1 MDSSSSYPHDESID
15 YKNSY
20 DNCNDNDDDDDD
32 DEIHRMIE
40 RRNSDDSSSS
50 SSIVVDSLVDV
61 SKKCNTWV
69 VEYCTMCTNYMD
81 KQVQYES
88 GIIMSQYVNNA
99 ANKATSLLSRPSA
112 GTFDLQGSLAGYAN
126 CHNGNTTDNVRD
138 MMFDEE
144 SVVESVISR

>member
-15 YKNSY
+15 Y
-20 DNCNDNDDDDDD
+20 NDYAD

-40 RRNSDDSSSS
+40 RRNSNDSSS

-61 SKKCNTWV
+61 SKICNTWV

-81 KQVQYES
+81 KQVQYETT
-88 GIIMSQYVNNA
+88 GIVMSQYVNNA
-99 ANKATSLLSRPSA
+99 ANKATSLLSRRPSA

-126 CHNGNTTDNVRD
+126 CHIGNTTDNVRD

>member
-1 MDSSSSYPHDESID
+1 MDSSSSYPHDEGID
-15 YKNSY
+15 YKNSH
-20 DNCNDNDDDDDD
+20 DNCNDNDDD

-50 SSIVVDSLVDV
+50 SIVDSLVDV
-61 SKKCNTWV
+61 SKICNTWV

-81 KQVQYES
+81 KQVQYETT
-88 GIIMSQYVNNA
+88 GIMSQYVNNA
-99 ANKATSLLSRPSA
+99 ANKATSLLSRPA

-126 CHNGNTTDNVRD
+126 CHGNTDNVRD

>member
-15 YKNSY
+15 Y
-20 DNCNDNDDDDDD
+20 NDYAD

-50 SSIVVDSLVDV
+50 SIVDSLVDV
-61 SKKCNTWV
+61 SKICNTWV

-81 KQVQYES
+81 KQVQYETNT
-88 GIIMSQYVNNA
+88 GIVMSQYVNNA
-99 ANKATSLLSRPSA
+99 ANKATSLLSRPA

-126 CHNGNTTDNVRD
+126 CHIGNTTDNVRD

-144 SVVESVISR
+144 SVVESIISR